1 MDLGGKCVSFEEGF
15 DFVIEEA
22 TEDLQDGHGL
32 VSDLEIPARTDD
44 YEDRRLYLLVSDLE
58 VMRTCNGFEAM
69 QAEASSWM
77 RACFWNACLD
87 MLAMDKED
95 DFRVMWLDASKDT
108 NFGGGRQVQC
118 NR

>member
-1 MDLGGKCVSFEEGF
+1 MDLRGKCVSFEEGF

-22 TEDLQDGHGL
+22 TEDLHDEHGL
-32 VSDLEIPARTDD
+32 ISDLEILARTDD

-58 VMRTCNGFEAM
+58 VMRICNGFETM
-69 QAEASSWM
+69 QTEASSWM
-77 RACFWNACLD
+77 RACLWNACLD

-95 DFRVMWLDASKDT
+95 DLRVIWLDASKDK
-108 NFGGGRQVQC
+108 NFGGGRRVQC